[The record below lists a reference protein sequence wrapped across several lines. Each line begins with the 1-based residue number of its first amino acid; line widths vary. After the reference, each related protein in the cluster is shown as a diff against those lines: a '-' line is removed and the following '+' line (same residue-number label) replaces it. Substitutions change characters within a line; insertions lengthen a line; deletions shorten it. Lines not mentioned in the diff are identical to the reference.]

1 MPTVNLVLRPRGVS
15 APNRRKPEGA
25 VSSVMVASSLARHAG
40 LQALLGL
47 QLQPQ
52 AMVGQALTVFDHG
65 AGASTLQCE
74 HHGLRVLKIFR

>member
-1 MPTVNLVLRPRGVS
+1 MVNPVLRPRGVS

-25 VSSVMVASSLARHAG
+25 VSTVMVASSLARHAG
-40 LQALLGL
+40 FQAALLSL

-52 AMVGQALTVFDHG
+52 AVVGQALTVFDHG